1 MDDPSHCERV
11 ACIAAAVK
19 GRPPGALLRV
29 GKASAHTPYINLAG
43 YGSGRRYAA
52 IDVRP
57 LSRILLVDADA
68 CLVTVEGGVEMEALC
83 KALLTTH
90 GLLPAVCPEGETFTV
105 AGLVNGFGI
114 QSSSHRFGLF
124 HDIVTELEVV
134 TGDGR
139 IIRATES
146 SHADLFAILPGSFGT
161 LGLVTGATL
170 RCMRATPRV
179 RTVGTRFAD
188 KDSFAAGMLRAL
200 RGEQQGVGHPVPPA
214 ATAVLSAPAS
224 FPADPFPCAAAFIE
238 GYCFGRDC
246 YVLLETGFVHPDA
259 GSTLGCPQYRSA
271 PGDPYFYQYVRK
283 CASAAP
289 GFAFEQGT
297 LDYVFRQSRGVWWL
311 LEHYVGSSLLTGTR
325 MGRSLFDS
333 VLQTPPRAPQRG
345 WQPTPTIEFSQ
356 ADYVRCLVTQGF
368 YVRQSRLSSMLGAVH
383 DTLGILPLWTCP
395 VRVFPALSPEVGAA
409 AVATAPAGT
418 TQSTRRMWHQMRG
431 DGGAPHNVGW
441 CLDIGCYG
449 TPAAPG
455 YRAFSSVRALQAVAD
470 SPSQW
475 GLSYMTRAEMMR
487 GGSGGVL
494 NADGYAAARAA
505 YGAEGAFPALC
516 DKVGAYDPATA
527 VDGPVIPCWR
537 LRRDGLLDCGIVF
550 VTLAAAAALLAV
562 LYLTGALAA
571 SPSGA
576 EL

>member
-1 MDDPSHCERV
+1 
-11 ACIAAAVK
+11 
-19 GRPPGALLRV
+19 
-29 GKASAHTPYINLAG
+29 
-43 YGSGRRYAA
+43 
-52 IDVRP
+52 
-57 LSRILLVDADA
+57 
-68 CLVTVEGGVEMEALC
+68 MEALC
-83 KALLTTH
+83 KALLASH

-124 HDIVTELEVV
+124 HDAVTELEVL

-139 IIRATES
+139 IIRATAS

-188 KDSFAAGMLRAL
+188 KEAFAAGMLRAL
-200 RGEQQGVGHPVPPA
+200 RGEQQGVGRPVPPA
-214 ATAVLSAPAS
+214 ALGAPAS
-224 FPADPFPCAAAFIE
+224 FPADPFPRAAAFIE
-238 GYCFGRDC
+238 GYSFGRDC
-246 YVLLETGFVHPDA
+246 YVLLETGFITP
-259 GSTLGCPQYRSA
+259 GEGFTLACPQYCSA
-271 PGDPYFYQYVRK
+271 PGDPYFYQYVRE
-283 CASAAP
+283 CASAASV
-289 GFAFEQGT
+289 FTFEQGT
-297 LDYVFRQSRGVWWL
+297 LDYVFRQSRGIWWL
-311 LEHYVGSSLLTGTR
+311 LEHHVGSALLTGTR

-333 VLQTPPRAPQRG
+333 VLQVSPRAPQRG
-345 WQPTPTIEFSQ
+345 WQPTPWIEFSQ
-356 ADYVRCLVTQGF
+356 ADYARCLVTQGF
-368 YVRQSRLSSMLGAVH
+368 YVRQSRLASMLGAVH

-395 VRVFPALSPEVGAA
+395 VRVFPALPPGGGAA
-409 AVATAPAGT
+409 AAAAAAGTT
-418 TQSTRRMWHQMRG
+418 TQSTQRLWHQMHG
-431 DGGAPHNVGW
+431 DGGLPHGVGW

-455 YRAFSSVRALQAVAD
+455 YRAFSSVRALQAAAD

-475 GLSYMTRAEMMR
+475 GLSYMTRAEMTR
-487 GGSGGVL
+487 GGTGGVL

-537 LRRDGLLDCGIVF
+537 LRRDGLLGCVA
-550 VTLAAAAALLAV
+550 VCAALAVLVALQAV
-562 LYLTGALAA
+562 LYLAGAGAA
-571 SPSGA
+571 SPVEA